1 MDAEA
6 RAARFDARVAP
17 PEEARPAIVRALG
30 EMAGI
35 GPDQRWL
42 ELGPGTG
49 ALSVGLIGQEGVRY
63 VGVDRSAEMLDVF
76 RSRVRENTASCRM
89 VHGDANDLWPS
100 DDGSV
105 DVVFCSRAIHHIRTE
120 HAVSETL
127 RVSSGSGAAFI
138 VGRVRRPRDSVK
150 STMRARMRDL
160 LRARGFEGLDH
171 DRTAAAI
178 LEALTGQGWHR
189 VAPSVAGRWSRLRTP
204 AESLHD
210 WEKGDGLAGLPMP
223 PGEKAS
229 ILEDLRV
236 WASGHYGGLDT
247 PMRQDEWYELAGA
260 ESRVAG

>member
-49 ALSVGLIGQEGVRY
+49 ALSVGLLGQGVRY
-63 VGVDRSAEMLDVF
+63 TGVDRSTQMLDVF
-76 RSRVRENTASCRM
+76 RRRIGEDTESCTL
-89 VHGDANDLWPS
+89 VHGDGNDRWPP

-105 DVVFCSRAIHHIRTE
+105 DVVFCSRAIHHIKTE

-127 RVSSGSGAAFI
+127 RVASAGGARFI
-138 VGRVRRPRDSVK
+138 VGRVRRPRESVK
-150 STMRARMRDL
+150 STMRAAMREL
-160 LRARGFEGLDH
+160 LRTRGLEGLDH
-171 DRTAAAI
+171 DRTAGAI
-178 LEALTGQGWHR
+178 LEALEAEGWR
-189 VAPSVAGRWSRLRTP
+189 PVTASVAGRWSRLRTP
-204 AESLHD
+204 AESLLD
-210 WEKGDGLAGLPMP
+210 WEKGDGLAGLPLP

-229 ILEDLRV
+229 ILEELRV
-236 WASGHYGGLDT
+236 WASGHYGGLDR

-260 ESRVAG
+260 ESRVVG